1 MSRLSDLI
9 APVKAQD
16 PHPGYGSGSIIH
28 GAIFLLLVLVSGC
41 LRAPEAQQG
50 QVRFLDSNHQ
60 VLATV
65 AVEIADTP
73 VKQARGLMGRRL
85 PDDRHGMLFVFENA
99 APRVF
104 WMHNTPGPLDMI
116 FMDEKG
122 RVLNIV
128 ENAEP
133 YSRQHLPSKGPSRYV
148 VEVPGGFAAR
158 HHIVPGVRME
168 IQPINMLEPAAP
180 RNMQPTLPPLSL
192 PKTAA

>member
-28 GAIFLLLVLVSGC
+28 GAIFLLLLLVSGC
-41 LRAPEAQQG
+41 LRAPEAQHG
-50 QVRFLDSNHQ
+50 QVRLLDSNHQ

-73 VKQARGLMGRRL
+73 AKQAEGLMERRL
-85 PDDRHGMLFVFENA
+85 PDDRHGMLFVFEHA

-116 FMDEKG
+116 FMDESR

-133 YSRQHLPSKGPSRYV
+133 YSRQHRPSQGAARYV
-148 VEVPGGFAAR
+148 LEVPGGFAKR
-158 HHIVPGVRME
+158 YRIVPGTRME
-168 IQPINMLEPAAP
+168 F
-180 RNMQPTLPPLSL
+180 
-192 PKTAA
+192 